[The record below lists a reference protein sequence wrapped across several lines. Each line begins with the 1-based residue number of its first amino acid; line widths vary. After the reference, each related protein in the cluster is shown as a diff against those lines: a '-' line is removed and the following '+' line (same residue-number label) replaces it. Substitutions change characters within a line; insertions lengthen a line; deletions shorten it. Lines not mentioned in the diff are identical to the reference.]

1 MTDAVKLSD
10 LKYPDLQ
17 SSGSRPNE
25 PERHRGGPPQT
36 RAVGPQ
42 TSAPSPRETRRD
54 NRRRPT

>member
-25 PERHRGGPPQT
+25 PERHRGPPQT
-36 RAVGPQ
+36 RAVSPQ
-42 TSAPSPRETRRD
+42 ASALSPRETRRD